1 MLTEDAAGQSKWR
14 FVQEARC
21 GLLCRHFMSS
31 KLAPPPPVASETMR
45 ALLAA
50 TAEFAALK
58 PWESMYNR
66 HVVGLTDPVTGEIR
80 LGSVL
85 GNGGEV
91 FGAAFYRRPAG
102 LRWILGL
109 LDSPNESMSLEALE
123 GMDALKVELIPKR
136 QMLKEDLDTLNVLNF
151 RPSGRGCVWPQFQSA
166 QPGWLPWF
174 IDQTEAEQLLADLP
188 RLTSFSALFHNQST
202 LFDDRAPA
210 EIPFLPDPMPS
221 RPLQVEDLD
230 WRLLVASPEPC
241 DRFQA
246 TDEQLAQLRS
256 LHRVPTAAYEYG
268 CSLMPG
274 HAVLEKGRRC
284 YSRIGLLVEH
294 RRGLVL
300 GFDVS
305 LGTASL
311 VESAGVGL
319 VKTLLQ
325 NGLLPGKILVSG
337 NRLERILE
345 PLCAVLHIEITLS
358 DPLPALAAAMASV
371 GEFMRV
377 GPR

>member
-1 MLTEDAAGQSKWR
+1 MFTEGAAGLSKSCCLPR
-14 FVQEARC
+14 
-21 GLLCRHFMSS
+21 RHFVNS
-31 KLAPPPPVASETMR
+31 KLAPPPLVASETMR

-50 TAEFAALK
+50 AAEFAALK

-66 HVVGLTDPVTGEIR
+66 HIVGLTDPVTGETR

-85 GNGGEV
+85 GNAGEV
-91 FGAAFYRRPAG
+91 FGAVFYRRPAG
-102 LRWILGL
+102 LRWVLGL
-109 LDSPNESMSLEALE
+109 MACPDESMSLEAFE
-123 GMDALKVELIPKR
+123 GLDALKVEFVPKR
-136 QMLKEDLDTLNVLNF
+136 QMFKKDLDTLNALNF
-151 RPSGRGCVWPQFQSA
+151 KPSGRGSVWPQFQSV

-174 IDQTEAEQLLADLP
+174 IDQTEAEHLLADLP
-188 RLTSFSALFHNQST
+188 RLTLFSALLHNQST

-210 EIPFLPDPMPS
+210 EIPFLPSPMPS
-221 RPLQVEDLD
+221 RSLQVEDLD
-230 WRLLVASPEPC
+230 WRPLVASPEPC
-241 DRFQA
+241 SWFQA

-256 LHRVPTAAYEYG
+256 LPRAPAAAYEYG

-284 YSRIGLLVEH
+284 CSRIGLLVEH

-311 VESAGVGL
+311 VESAGAGL
-319 VKTLLQ
+319 VKTLVQ
-325 NGLLPGKILVSG
+325 SRFLPGEILISG
-337 NRLERILE
+337 KRLEPILE
-345 PLCAVLHIEITLS
+345 PLCAVLHIELILS
-358 DPLPALAAAMASV
+358 EPLSALAAAMASV